1 MPAHKKVV
9 SWRGGSAPQ
18 TITFFWKL
26 CSFIYSPN
34 TGSAVSRSNKVRTKL
49 GRESNQTISWSGSLP
64 RLQWANSC
72 AQTITRTR
80 YESNSIRARMQRQ
93 HLLYF
98 TEDDT
103 TDHNFW
109 DNLQLCNLDC
119 NKQIQNGWSP
129 SRKARQSRAGVSSH
143 YDWCAFIYH
152 DLRRRVRRMGWL
164 TEPRH
169 IREPGGINERP
180 RDALAGGVVA
190 LSWCAR
196 WPGYRIAYSVA
207 GHKIYTLYIY

>member
-18 TITFFWKL
+18 TITFFLKL

-34 TGSAVSRSNKVRTKL
+34 TISAVSRSNKVRTKL

-80 YESNSIRARMQRQ
+80 YESNSIRARMQR

-129 SRKARQSRAGVSSH
+129 SRKARQSRAGVSSA
-143 YDWCAFIYH
+143 CRAT
-152 DLRRRVRRMGWL
+152 R
-164 TEPRH
+164 
-169 IREPGGINERP
+169 
-180 RDALAGGVVA
+180 RDAANWPQTRGATRKYPRVA
-190 LSWCAR
+190 FVPVSRRHQNTR
-196 WPGYRIAYSVA
+196 WWRGP
-207 GHKIYTLYIY
+207 